1 MGDASFDLLSFDEA
15 MFDEPE
21 TFSILPTSIT
31 SAEFFNAVIVIGGTS
46 PTLVGFYVSGD

>member
-21 TFSILPTSIT
+21 TFTVLPNPILPE
-31 SAEFFNAVIVIGGTS
+31 EFFNAVVIVGGST
-46 PTLVGFYVSGD
+46 PLLVAYYVSGD